1 MAHGTREDWQAGKSV
16 IECNKYMFLKQLYCD
31 VTFRVGMAGKEIKA
45 HKYVL
50 ASRSNVFE
58 AGLFGHLLE
67 TSDVIDVPDIEAEI
81 FDAMMR
87 FLYFEEAEINEN
99 SVIGIL
105 YAAEKYGITELLR
118 KCQFFL
124 ETHIIEDNICIIL
137 ENALLYNMDGLF
149 QKCQNVIYESLFVSR
164 KVFESQSFLD
174 LSKHCL
180 CELVQSDRLPLDER
194 AIFDSLLH
202 WAKEQCIKAEKDPM
216 DPSELRRMLGDL
228 LHHVRFP
235 LMTSALF
242 KEDIVPMKILS
253 DEEVNEISDH
263 FIGQRVQNAIFKK
276 KERNMVMNIYRIHRE
291 STPTLDWN
299 SNGEMDAIDFEANKA
314 FQLHGILLF
323 GSSGSYTYVVE
334 VRISSISDGNRCLL
348 DLPPFTVSGEDQI
361 FEIKF
366 DKPCNIA
373 PSQRYQISVI
383 MKGQKKSFSAYFCD
397 SYTHCD
403 FTIKFYDSAYRG
415 NGTNASHG
423 QIPGL
428 ICFIPK

>member
-1 MAHGTREDWQAGKSV
+1 M
-16 IECNKYMFLKQLYCD
+16 L
-31 VTFRVGMAGKEIKA
+31 
-45 HKYVL
+45 
-50 ASRSNVFE
+50 SNVVNKISKL
-58 AGLFGHLLE
+58 GMILSNLF
-67 TSDVIDVPDIEAEI
+67 
-81 FDAMMR
+81 FR

-99 SVIGIL
+99 SVIGII
-105 YAAEKYGITELLR
+105 YAAEKYGITDLLR
-118 KCQFFL
+118 KCEFFL
-124 ETHIIEDNICIIL
+124 ENHLNQDNICIIL
-137 ENALLYNMDGLF
+137 ENALRYNMDELF

-164 KVFESQSFLD
+164 KLFDSQSFLD

-180 CELVQSDRLPLDER
+180 CELVQSDRLPLDEK

-228 LHHVRFP
+228 LYHVRFP
-235 LMTSALF
+235 LMTPALF

-263 FIGQRVQNAIFKK
+263 FIGQQTQSTVFKK
-276 KERNMVMNIYRIHRE
+276 KERNMIMNIYRIQERE
-291 STPTLDWN
+291 STLPVDWN
-299 SNGEMDAIDFEANKA
+299 ANGEMDAIDFEANKA

-323 GSSGSYTYVVE
+323 GGLGSYTYVVE
-334 VRISSISDGNRCLL
+334 VQISSISDGNRCLL
-348 DLPPFTVSGEDQI
+348 QTPQILVSGKDEI

-366 DKPCNIA
+366 DKPCHIA
-373 PSQRYQISVI
+373 PSQRYQISVK
-383 MKGQKKSFSAYFCD
+383 MKGQEKSFSAYFCD

-415 NGTNASHG
+415 NGTCALYG

-428 ICFIPK
+428 VCFIPK